1 MSCLSQIEMSCF
13 RIVPREKGREMD
25 TIQMSPKEII
35 RLEAM
40 QRVKEKRMSQVEAA
54 RQLRLSERQVQRL

>member
-1 MSCLSQIEMSCF
+1 
-13 RIVPREKGREMD
+13 MD
-25 TIQMSPKEII
+25 TIQMSPKEIT

-54 RQLRLSERQVQRL
+54 RQLR